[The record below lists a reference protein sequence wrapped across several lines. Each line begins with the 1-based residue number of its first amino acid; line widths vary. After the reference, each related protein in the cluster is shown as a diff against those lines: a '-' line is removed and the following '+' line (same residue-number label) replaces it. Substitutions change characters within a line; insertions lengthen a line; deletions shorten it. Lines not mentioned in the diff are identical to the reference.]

1 MPTIETVLGP
11 IDDAALG
18 FTLSHEHVLVAM
30 GEDNHHYPWLFDWER
45 TRANTVRE
53 LSEAKAGGVD
63 TIIDLTTPDLGRD
76 VEFVRDVASD
86 SGVNIVA
93 ATGIW
98 RDVPRSFW
106 ERGIDRIA
114 DIFVREIET
123 GIGGTG
129 IKAGVIKVAND
140 AEGVTPQA
148 QRVLRR
154 APRAPPSPV
163 PACATPVS
171 MPRSST

>member
-123 GIGGTG
+123 GIGGG
-129 IKAGVIKVAND
+129 RIKGRGLQGAQHAAG
-140 AEGVTPQA
+140 G
-148 QRVLRR
+148 
-154 APRAPPSPV
+154 APPGE
-163 PACATPVS
+163 
-171 MPRSST
+171 

>member
-106 ERGIDRIA
+106 ERGIDLG
-114 DIFVREIET
+114 EIET

-148 QRVLRR
+148 ERVLRG
-154 APRAPPSPV
+154 AA
-163 PACATPVS
+163 A
-171 MPRSST
+171 RSSAPAAPSAPTSGPRQ